1 MLRRT
6 MSEHHETG
14 PNRRSGTLLIPTTTG
29 SLLIPTNEHGI
40 YASGSIVAYLI
51 IETRNLFDA

>member
-1 MLRRT
+1 MR
-6 MSEHHETG
+6 
-14 PNRRSGTLLIPTTTG
+14 

-40 YASGSIVAYLI
+40 YASGPIVTYLI